1 MAAHDEL
8 RCLIAAGGTAGHVLP
23 ALAVAEALVARGA
36 VVTFAGSPDRVEA
49 RLVPEAGYELDTF
62 EVSGLPRRPGLA
74 QLRALLLAGRA
85 PLACGRILEQRR
97 PQVVLGSGGYVAGP
111 MIVAARRRRI
121 PAALTEADAH
131 LGLANRL
138 AAPFATRVF
147 LAYEL
152 PGREPP
158 KYKVTGRP
166 IPSTSHPW
174 ERARARARY
183 DLPAEGPVLG
193 IFGALAGAH
202 SLNELALETFGA
214 AGPPVLHVCG
224 ERDLASLRPRVRRD
238 DYRLIGSEPEFGA
251 VLGAIDLAISRA
263 GGTVWELAAAGV
275 PAILVP
281 YPHATADH
289 QRKNAEYF
297 AWGGGAV
304 VVPQAEL
311 GSVPELA
318 RSLLGD
324 DRRLAQM
331 RNAMLRLARPRAADE
346 IAEELVALGRRSRVG
361 SSGSPGS
368 AVRACRPT
376 LFSRARGGRRWRGG
390 TASRRPTSRTCARP
404 GFRSTSPM
412 SRRRRP
418 ASRRSSRRPSPTG

>member
-1 MAAHDEL
+1 
-8 RCLIAAGGTAGHVLP
+8 VLP

-49 RLVPEAGYELDTF
+49 RLVPEAGYELDTY
-62 EVSGLPRRPGLA
+62 EIRGLPRRPGPA
-74 QLRALLLAGRA
+74 QLRALMLAGRA
-85 PLACGRILEQRR
+85 PLACGRILDRRR
-97 PQVVLGSGGYVAGP
+97 PHVVLGAGGFVGAP

-152 PGREPP
+152 PDRRTP
-158 KYKVTGRP
+158 KYRVTGRP
-166 IPSTSHPW
+166 IPSSSLPW
-174 ERARARARY
+174 ERREARARY
-183 DLPAEGPVLG
+183 DLPEEGPVLG

-202 SLNELALETFGA
+202 SINELALEAFGA
-214 AGPPVLHVCG
+214 AGPPVLHVSG
-224 ERDLASLRPRVRRD
+224 ERDFDVLRPRVRRD
-238 DYRLIGSEPEFGA
+238 DYRLIPSEPEFGA

-275 PAILVP
+275 PAVLVP
-281 YPHATADH
+281 YPFATGDH

-304 VVPQAEL
+304 IALQTAL
-311 GSVPELA
+311 GAVPELA

-324 DRRLAQM
+324 ERRLAQM
-331 RNAMLRLARPRAADE
+331 GTAMRRLARPDAADE
-346 IAEELVALGRRSRVG
+346 IAEELIALGR
-361 SSGSPGS
+361 
-368 AVRACRPT
+368 
-376 LFSRARGGRRWRGG
+376 ARR
-390 TASRRPTSRTCARP
+390 
-404 GFRSTSPM
+404 
-412 SRRRRP
+412 
-418 ASRRSSRRPSPTG
+418 